1 MHSSPLMRCP
11 IFRSSFNGCHPPR
24 LRIRP
29 PRPNRDAAP
38 CLHLS
43 PEIPCTV
50 CERLTYSRKTTL
62 KRGLCPAGADFD
74 GHQRTMAA
82 DGITVQPGKIR
93 LETGSQGI
101 QMNVA
106 YQFPQVGVL
115 LAQNRFI
122 AVLKQLAVPFVRPL
136 KLTT

>member
-1 MHSSPLMRCP
+1 
-11 IFRSSFNGCHPPR
+11 
-24 LRIRP
+24 
-29 PRPNRDAAP
+29 
-38 CLHLS
+38 
-43 PEIPCTV
+43 
-50 CERLTYSRKTTL
+50 
-62 KRGLCPAGADFD
+62 
-74 GHQRTMAA
+74 MAA

-101 QMNVA
+101 QMNIA

-122 AVLKQLAVPFVRPL
+122 AVLKQLAVPFVHPL